1 MKHEKQTAAA
11 ARTGTQSASS
21 GVSVLQSL
29 QNENDALRSELLRV
43 KQHKAHMQRQLHD
56 LRAVAERTAREAA
69 MSGKEQ
75 VRALE
80 ERCRLLADRLVGSKR
95 EEQVTETARVGFL
108 LRSQIEERRFLK
120 RGLEAMQEVLAN
132 VDGSAASVSRIDHP
146 STNASTHPE
155 GKEPEGEVH
164 TGDLHRLMM
173 TVSGSLH
180 AHTAS
185 AKLEKARIRLT
196 LEQAASLVDELHDAV
211 EDAARAAFDAAVQA
225 NVACDAGTT
234 SPAGG
239 DVFQLSSVLMVP
251 CGAPASAV
259 QNASS
264 FTPAHRRG
272 GGHDGYLAGSAD
284 AASSLRHQGAGAF
297 PLAYSLMTP
306 PSSAQLGLELE
317 WVCDVLKACMK
328 GAAEVRALIG
338 AAAEGL
344 RAPLP
349 LLQRRC
355 DAGDRSSTT
364 EQAPPLA
371 SAASPEMNALLRS
384 FLEDLWTLKQQA
396 ARQQEDMAR
405 QLAQEVERH
414 FQSTQQYEQ
423 RVKLLEAECARLLF
437 YVERQAT
444 QRPGVD
450 ATTQTSS
457 RQNATVSETLMP
469 ALVPVQDTP
478 VTPERYVASRD
489 VAKLSE
495 RRSARP
501 PRKPPVA
508 TSRVL
513 LAGQRTPPRV
523 SSPLRPKET
532 QHAAL
537 LSSASHTMEVN
548 DPARANR
555 DTTSYYFQKG
565 LSFSQPSSPSKP
577 SRATAPNAPSPAAS
591 AIRSAYGDQKVTLQ
605 RPASEALRSPPRL
618 PSQLLSPAPP
628 LVHPKALTITSASTV
643 PAHSLS
649 PRRRSTTVSM
659 PSRSRGTAPFRA
671 GSSTATRSSA
681 SFTSKRCSPV
691 RPGNV
696 ADSLVSSH
704 QRTHTAAASLSSA
717 EPRPAITA
725 AAVPRDSTPSPS
737 GTSVA
742 TPRPGRETSRHCTHL
757 SQQIYSEAAAD
768 VFSFHSTTFGGAP
781 SALSSVR
788 HLQSESSRMSDVG
801 STAEVQT
808 PSPRRPVR
816 LSLYL
821 NRASPGEAAVL
832 RTARQ
837 LHTPPSPVSAVLSGH
852 VLGDGSTVGISR
864 QAETPSTPPIWR
876 RIKEEASFQRQHL
889 PSPIAGGDASS
900 LFGTPHEVP
909 WTNA

>member
-1 MKHEKQTAAA
+1 MKHGKQTAAA

-501 PRKPPVA
+501 PRKPPPHH
-508 TSRVL
+508 
-513 LAGQRTPPRV
+513 GG
-523 SSPLRPKET
+523 
-532 QHAAL
+532 
-537 LSSASHTMEVN
+537 N

-591 AIRSAYGDQKVTLQ
+591 AIRSAYGDQK
-605 RPASEALRSPPRL
+605 
-618 PSQLLSPAPP
+618 
-628 LVHPKALTITSASTV
+628 
-643 PAHSLS
+643 SLS
-649 PRRRSTTVSM
+649 AAALDDGVYAVAIARHGTVSCRLLD
-659 PSRSRGTAPFRA
+659 SNAFLCVVYIQKTF
-671 GSSTATRSSA
+671 ST
-681 SFTSKRCSPV
+681 
-691 RPGNV
+691 
-696 ADSLVSSH
+696 
-704 QRTHTAAASLSSA
+704 
-717 EPRPAITA
+717 RPAITA

-852 VLGDGSTVGISR
+852 VLGDDSTVGISR